1 MTRVARGENHKRT
14 LAPGNLG
21 FWGRT
26 GQNRMLIPL
35 AHSCLDSMCNS
46 GVLGRHRNY
55 PQSGLRSQ

>member
-46 GVLGRHRNY
+46 GVLGDRK
-55 PQSGLRSQ
+55 SVV